1 MHCCILKQLK
11 SLSAWSLLFVWLF
24 MGGVALAEQVDLV
37 SETSTQDEQAL
48 DAWQLAI
55 KRGQVEAAIDH
66 IPINRVESIAEI
78 ADVRFPLSRL
88 LVAESRFRV
97 NSTST
102 ISLFVLLSC
111 YRI

>member
-1 MHCCILKQLK
+1 MHFCILKQLK
-11 SLSAWSLLFVWLF
+11 SLSVWSLLFVWLF

-55 KRGQVEAAIDH
+55 KHGHVEAAIDP
-66 IPINRVESIAEI
+66 IPINRVESVDEI
-78 ADVRFPLSRL
+78 AGVRFLLSRL
-88 LVAESRFRV
+88 LAAESRSRF

-102 ISLFVLLSC
+102 ISLLVLLSC